1 MNSGEWMDICT
12 FYGCDLAKSEALER
26 VKLSIGA
33 ALCHES
39 FHNLPCIKIYLYVP
53 YPPAFSK

>member
-1 MNSGEWMDICT
+1 MDICT

-26 VKLSIGA
+26 VKLIIGA